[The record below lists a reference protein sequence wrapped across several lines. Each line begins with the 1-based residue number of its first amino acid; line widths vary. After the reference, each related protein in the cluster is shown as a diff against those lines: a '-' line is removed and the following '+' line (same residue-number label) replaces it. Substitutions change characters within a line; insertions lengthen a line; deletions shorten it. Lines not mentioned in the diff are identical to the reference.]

1 MGIEHTDPAAG
12 RKLKAEIDAQVEAIQ
27 DSGARP
33 AYIVMDMPSYQTWC
47 VFQAGRRLDEIAD
60 PWGDGQLDL
69 QPESEYRDVPIVAIP
84 HLQRLVSVTVHMRDV
99 WDDVDAFMRAMA

>member
-1 MGIEHTDPAAG
+1 MGNVDPATAG

-33 AYIVMDMPSYQTWC
+33 AYIVLDMVSYQLWC
-47 VFQAGRRLDEIAD
+47 TFAAGRKLDEIAD

-69 QPESEYRDVPIVAIP
+69 QPETEYRDIPIIAIP
-84 HLQRLVSVTVHMRDV
+84 QLGRVVSVTVHMRDV
-99 WDDVDAFMRAMA
+99 WEDVDAFMRAVA